1 MGHGRSAGGRADD
14 DVVPLCGEAGTPAD
28 GEAVAQCASASAGE
42 KASDEGRRRRS
53 PRGTALPPP
62 PADRTLDYAASREE
76 LRDIEPG
83 EVVLAIERLRGFEEV
98 VRPVLDAVDA
108 RRAAP
113 CEGESRRRGRR
124 PSYTAIDYWRLE
136 VLRRV
141 IAAHSTKHTRDW
153 LTTDRAART
162 RELLGFASPRAHY
175 GGKPRRWMEGVP
187 SDGWMSDFRTRW
199 LPEAELARLM
209 CDLERWALTEKLT
222 SLPGMRTECR
232 TLHADGSKLETHAT
246 APKVKRDKR
255 TGKARVL
262 NEWRKGRDGR
272 KVRAITAPE
281 AGYVGNG
288 GGNADHAGHG
298 WNIVMVMSSKG
309 TVLAHRNVP
318 LNAPENETLA
328 GMAGEVSE
336 ALGVFREREAR
347 VRRVRRVRRGRE
359 VAEEAEVA
367 EEVEEAYV
375 ERDLRVLS
383 TDANFHGQ
391 ATRRAWREVG
401 VVENTHLSSHA
412 ARERSTRTAKRRT
425 ERRYGIDGHPGWF
438 ANGHRELVCA
448 CGKGKVSRV
457 VRLDA
462 KGRAIVGVKGECASE
477 ACGSV
482 LITSGWWRLAGNSQF
497 VRCDGALRGKDA
509 ELEFGNPLTFNDPL
523 AQEYGQRRF
532 NGQEGAF
539 GSQFTQRFRLLK
551 TKRWFYRQAQVDLE
565 VAAVVTIT
573 HALSLERWRRMGSPA
588 AEGRDGADGA
598 DGAGTGPACMG
609 DAGGGLLSERE
620 REREALAA

>member
-14 DVVPLCGEAGTPAD
+14 DVVPRRGNAGAPDEGEAGAP
-28 GEAVAQCASASAGE
+28 GASAGAGAGAGE
-42 KASDEGRRRRS
+42 RASEEGRRRRS
-53 PRGTALPPP
+53 SRSAALPPP
-62 PADRTLDYAASREE
+62 PADRTIDYALSRDE

-83 EVVLAIERLRGFEEV
+83 EVVLAIERLDGFEAV

-108 RRAAP
+108 RRSAP
-113 CEGESRRRGRR
+113 CEGEGKRRGRR

-162 RELLGFASPRAHY
+162 RELLGFDAPRAHY
-175 GGKPRRWMEGVP
+175 GGKPRRWMEGIP
-187 SDGWMSDFRTRW
+187 SDGWMSDFRTKW

-209 CDLERWALTEKLT
+209 CDLEKWALAEKLKT
-222 SLPGMRTECR
+222 LPGMRDECR

-246 APKVKRDKR
+246 APKLKRDKR
-255 TGKARVL
+255 TKEAQVV
-262 NEWRKGRDGR
+262 NEWKKGRDGR
-272 KVRAITAPE
+272 RVRAITAPE

-298 WNIVMVMSSKG
+298 WNIVMVMSSRG

-318 LNAPENETLA
+318 LNAAENETLA

-336 ALGVFREREAR
+336 ALGVFREREVR
-347 VRRVRRVRRGRE
+347 VRDGRE
-359 VAEEAEVA
+359 DEIW
-367 EEVEEAYV
+367 V

-383 TDANFHGQ
+383 TDAAFHGQ

-412 ARERSTRTAKRRT
+412 ARESSQRTAKRRT
-425 ERRYGIDGHPGWF
+425 DRRYPIAGHPGWF
-438 ANGHRELVCA
+438 ANGHRELVCR

-457 VRLDA
+457 VRLDRR
-462 KGRAIVGVKGECASE
+462 GRAIVSVKGECAKD
-477 ACGSV
+477 ACKSV
-482 LITSGWWRLAGNSQF
+482 LITSGWWRLSGNTQF
-497 VRCDGALRGKDA
+497 VKCTGEERAQDA

-523 AQEYGQRRF
+523 AREYGQQRF

-551 TKRWFYRQAQVDLE
+551 TKRWFYRQTQVDLE

-573 HALSLERWRRMGSPA
+573 HALSLERWRRMGCPA
-588 AEGRDGADGA
+588 ADERGGDG
-598 DGAGTGPACMG
+598 GAGSAGAGAGAGPACMG
-609 DAGGGLLSERE
+609 SAGGGLLSER
-620 REREALAA
+620 RQEREALAA